1 MRMNRCG
8 RKASTRGGFRLPWN
22 SLALPETQRKFLS
35 DYRRILGLA
44 RTKCRCAS
52 ALVLCSLFVRL
63 AAPQI
68 SQGVKSNVA
77 RPGSHQSSYL
87 LVSMDDTVGTL
98 GPGFRGHDP
107 EAIIDLLVA
116 PKRDQVKSEF
126 ETSAEFEH
134 RQQVAQT
141 RPFLGSLGLAST
153 LAFTVQ
159 PKSETS
165 ETGWESHY
173 DADSGI
179 LSVSI
184 AFTDHEFYF
193 AAGKPRLGTVDLKEK
208 SRVKIML
215 L

>member
-1 MRMNRCG
+1 MPRWSYTILALLVVVTVDSNGEEPKMRMNRCG

-98 GPGFRGHDP
+98 
-107 EAIIDLLVA
+107 
-116 PKRDQVKSEF
+116 
-126 ETSAEFEH
+126 
-134 RQQVAQT
+134 
-141 RPFLGSLGLAST
+141 
-153 LAFTVQ
+153 
-159 PKSETS
+159 
-165 ETGWESHY
+165 
-173 DADSGI
+173 
-179 LSVSI
+179 
-184 AFTDHEFYF
+184 
-193 AAGKPRLGTVDLKEK
+193 
-208 SRVKIML
+208 
-215 L
+215 